1 MPASRLS
8 SPWGE
13 RLDRSAPLPEHPRP
27 RLERADWLSLNG
39 PWRYAVRPGAGPD
52 EAFPG
57 EESAPATWDGDIIVP
72 FALESALS
80 GVGRSLLPGQTLWYG
95 RRVSVPAAW
104 AGRRLLLRFEAVDYL
119 AAVYANGQLLGSH
132 RGGYLPFAFELPSP
146 ADPADSAL
154 GGPSSDLAF
163 EYELVVAV
171 RDPSDSGLQQRG
183 KQALAPGGILYTPT
197 SGIWQSVWLEALPAG
212 NALIGVS
219 AATRPDLKGAS
230 VIVEAER
237 PAAVRLV
244 VELPGGASLELKGR
258 SGEALAFEP
267 PEPRLW
273 TPERPWLYRCRA
285 DILGSGG
292 ERLDSASSYFAL
304 RTVGLGPLPGRPEER
319 PALLLNGKPIFLN
332 TPLDQGY
339 WPESGMTPPSDEALL
354 FDLEAMRA
362 LGFNGVRKHVKIESR
377 RFYWHADR
385 LGMLVVQDAV
395 SGGRNRAAGTLKTA
409 AAMIAGLH
417 REDRSARALA
427 LAGRAKASDRAEFE
441 DDLSGMMGLLG
452 DHPSIVAWTV
462 FNESWGQYES
472 SRVAALARRLDP
484 SRLVDAVSGWHDNG
498 AGDFRSRHTYI
509 VGLKA
514 PPGRDRRPYLVSEYG
529 GYNLAVPGHLW
540 DEGRRFGYRFY
551 DDAEALGRGYEALVR
566 GQLLPLL
573 ERGLRGAVY
582 TQVSDVEIETNGFYT
597 YDRRV
602 LKFDAALVRRLNEE
616 LYAAFE
622 RLSGSRS

>member
-1 MPASRLS
+1 MPMSRLS

-13 RLDRSAPLPEHPRP
+13 RIDPNAPLPEYPRP
-27 RLERADWLSLNG
+27 RLERPDWLCLNG
-39 PWRYAVRPGAGPD
+39 PWRYAVRPGSGPD
-52 EAFPG
+52 EAFPAG
-57 EESAPATWDGDIIVP
+57 ESAPATWDGDIIVP
-72 FALESALS
+72 FAIESALS

-95 RRVSVPAAW
+95 RRVSAPADW

-119 AAVYANGQLLGSH
+119 AAVYADGRLLGTH

-146 ADPADSAL
+146 AEPDSGGPADSGAR
-154 GGPSSDLAF
+154 
-163 EYELVVAV
+163 EYDITVAV
-171 RDPSDSGLQQRG
+171 RDPSDSGFQQRG
-183 KQALAPGGILYTPT
+183 KQALAPGGILYAPT
-197 SGIWQSVWLEALPAG
+197 SGIWQTAWLEPIPAD
-212 NALIGVS
+212 NALLRV
-219 AATRPDLKGAS
+219 AAETRPDLEGAS
-230 VIVEAER
+230 VTVESEA
-237 PAAVRLV
+237 PADVRLV
-244 VELPGGASLELKGR
+244 VELPGGASLELEGR
-258 SGEALAFEP
+258 SGEPIDFSP
-267 PEPRLW
+267 PEPRAW
-273 TPERPWLYRCRA
+273 TPDNPWLYRCRA
-285 DILGSGG
+285 ELLGTGG
-292 ERLDSASSYFAL
+292 EIHDSASSYFAL
-304 RTVGLGPLPGRPEER
+304 RTVGLGPIPGRPGER
-319 PALLLNGKPIFLN
+319 PAVLLNGEPVFLN

-339 WPESGMTPPSDEALL
+339 WPESGMTPPSDEALA

-385 LGMLVVQDAV
+385 LGMLVIQDAV
-395 SGGRNRAAGTLKTA
+395 SGGRNRADGTLKTA

-417 REDRSARALA
+417 REDSSARAMA
-427 LAGRAKASDRAEFE
+427 LAGRANASDRAEFE
-441 DDLSGMMGLLG
+441 ADLAGMIGLLG

-472 SRVAALARRLDP
+472 ARVAELARALDP

-514 PPGRDRRPYLVSEYG
+514 PPGRDRRPYFVSEYG

-551 DDAEALGRGYEALVR
+551 GDAEALGRGYESLVR
-566 GQLLPLL
+566 GQLLPLI

-616 LYAAFE
+616 LYDAFA
-622 RLSGSRS
+622 RLAGGAS